1 MPLSQLIVL
10 AIVSMAA
17 LAALRVAR
25 VRLGRSPLPQGRGR
39 RAFLLAFVVV
49 PPIAFAALSHPAI
62 GPLGMAGWL
71 VLYVFV
77 LGVVVALLAMVAFV
91 IGDVRPTRGGR
102 LLRLALIGSVDDP
115 NDSRFDPP
123 MTPQLADDVAI
134 VYTANLAFPRGPAFS
149 AQVDRMGFRADWEAL
164 DDATRT
170 LEREIAEDYRLN
182 VGVAFEAARTA
193 GDARARL
200 DALRR
205 LAFEHGQAWA
215 AA

>member
-1 MPLSQLIVL
+1 MTLVQAVAL
-10 AIVSMAA
+10 AALSMAA

-25 VRLGRSPLPQGRGR
+25 VRLGRTPLPEGRGR

-49 PPIAFAALSHPAI
+49 PPIAFAALNQPAI
-62 GPLGMAGWL
+62 GALGLAVAVLTYIVALAL
-71 VLYVFV
+71 VLALMVM
-77 LGVVVALLAMVAFV
+77 VALT
-91 IGDVRPTRGGR
+91 IGDLRPTEAGR
-102 LLRLALIGSVDDP
+102 LARVALIGKEDDR
-115 NDSRFDPP
+115 NESRFDPP

-164 DDATRT
+164 DEATRT
-170 LEREIAEDYRLN
+170 LERQIAEDHRLN
-182 VGVAFEAARTA
+182 VGVAFEAERAA
-193 GDARARL
+193 GDARTRL

-205 LAFEHGQAWA
+205 LAFEDGQAWA